1 MSVKKTVESTAKR
14 LAKIGEHKDGELHHI
29 EVHPA
34 ENGFTVHHHA
44 HKGPSKKNDRF
55 DYLEG
60 PHHVEK
66 TVHES
71 AKSAHKHVK
80 GILEEHEGGMKALDK
95 NQSGKPVD
103 NEKDDMEED

>member
-1 MSVKKTVESTAKR
+1 MSIKKTVHSVAKR
-14 LAKIGEHKDGELHHI
+14 LEKVGEHKEGELHHI

-34 ENGFTVHHHA
+34 ENGFRVEHHM
-44 HKGPSKKNDRF
+44 HKGKPKKGDMY
-55 DYLEG
+55 DYG
-60 PHHVEK
+60 GTHKVE

-71 AKSAHKHVK
+71 AKSAMKECK
-80 GILEEHEGGMKALDK
+80 GICEEHEGGMKALDK